1 MSTSSE
7 HVKKRVA
14 RHLQEFSKRRESD
27 LHKSLREDTSK
38 LDMSMMQI
46 SPEQGQ
52 MMHVLTKLLNVKRAI
67 EVGVFTG
74 YSALRVAEAM
84 PDDGTLVACDISK
97 EWTDKAKPFWKDAGV
112 DQRIDLRIGPA
123 ERTLR
128 KMVEAGE
135 GGTYDFA
142 FIDADKTGYD
152 AYYERCLELLRPGGA
167 ILFDNMFM
175 GGDALKSNPHGPDAT
190 AIHVLTF
197 KIFKDKRVDPCLI
210 PISDGVLLLHKR

>member
-14 RHLQEFSKRRESD
+14 RHLQQFAEKRESD
-27 LHKSLREDTSK
+27 LHKRLRDDTAK
-38 LDMSMMQI
+38 LEWSMMQI

-52 MMHVLTKLLNVKRAI
+52 MMHVLARLLNVKRAI
-67 EVGVFTG
+67 EIGVFTG
-74 YSALRVAEAM
+74 YSALRVAEAL
-84 PDDGTLVACDISK
+84 PEDGTLVACDISE
-97 EWTDKAKPFWKDAGV
+97 EWTDMARPFWAEAGV
-112 DQRIDLRIGPA
+112 DSRIDLRIGPA
-123 ERTLR
+123 ERSLR

-135 GGTYDFA
+135 GGAYDFA
-142 FIDADKTGYD
+142 FIDADKTGYA

-175 GGDALKSNPHGPDAT
+175 GGNALKSNPHDPDAT
-190 AIHVLTF
+190 AIRALTY
-197 KIFKDKRVDPCLI
+197 KIYKDDRVDPCLI